1 MKKLIFILFFLPI
14 FCFSVS
20 AQTDDD
26 KQSAFHFSFIPPLST
41 HGTFAGE
48 YTNQVS
54 FNLLAGISKNEK
66 AFTFGGLANIIYETA
81 NGFQFAG
88 LCNYVGNKGH
98 GMMFSGLIN
107 LVGNDYSGFL
117 FSGLMNGTKQMKG
130 IQFGGL
136 GNIATDMKGFQF
148 AGLGNIAC
156 GVSGFQ
162 FGGLGNIA
170 KQTKGFQ
177 FGGLGNIADEMK
189 GFQFAGLGNIAGDV
203 DGFQFGGL
211 FNKAKK
217 VSGVQF
223 AGLFNIAESSDYP
236 IALLNIIKEG
246 EYALGVSYND
256 LGSTMLTLRSGGR
269 VTYGILGIGYNHKTN
284 DDGISIE
291 GGFGVHLNI
300 TKWLRINNEI
310 KGGST
315 NSFSSKSTFYTNY
328 ALMPAFRVNP
338 HFEIFG
344 GPSLNYLNSD
354 DPGNKDIFPNYSF
367 WKKYSDSGLQQFYI
381 GYQFGIQYIF

>member
-14 FCFSVS
+14 IYFSVS

-54 FNLLAGISKNEK
+54 FNMLAGISKNEK
-66 AFTFGGLANIIYETA
+66 AFTFGGLANIIYDTS
-81 NGFQFAG
+81 NGLQFAG
-88 LCNYVGNKGH
+88 LCNYVGNEGH

-117 FSGLMNGTKQMKG
+117 FSGLMNRTKQMQG
-130 IQFGGL
+130 I
-136 GNIATDMKGFQF
+136 
-148 AGLGNIAC
+148 
-156 GVSGFQ
+156 
-162 FGGLGNIA
+162 
-170 KQTKGFQ
+170 Q

-246 EYALGVSYND
+246 EYALGVTYND

-315 NSFSSKSTFYTNY
+315 NSFSSESTFYTNY
-328 ALMPAFRVNP
+328 ALMPAFRINP

-354 DPGNKDIFPNYSF
+354 DPSNKDIFPNYSF